1 MLYLANDVLQNGKR
15 KGVQQFIESFGDVL
29 PEQTPL
35 FRDERI
41 AKQVDRV
48 FSIWAERSVFS
59 SEFTKSLKEILHE
72 SKHSSSHHRSS
83 SKHESSSEES
93 GKPKNPEVERIILE
107 FKPAAEGMMRSEDG
121 PVNEDCDMDEEFLST
136 GADVPFAE
144 FVAIG
149 NDVPTCEPQSIA
161 EIVAEVVGDDAAE
174 MVADEARKDG
184 SEYEGLRPP
193 TTFTEALA
201 DLEALQSFFH
211 TKDNEN
217 ADKALQCVQKEL
229 FLSKGETHQQK
240 ITMFYRS
247 HGQQFQKDFDEA
259 TRCLEEYIKALEK
272 EVLER
277 TELIGMLEDAKV
289 YYDSQNGEARIVASA
304 YKNFGNRVKGLKKK
318 LEAKIKTLPSPV
330 PSPTPDA
337 PSPTNSDDGLQL
349 PAIQE
354 TAEYS
359 APDAE
364 APLTDNGAVIDSP
377 CSAPSPGSAPSP
389 EGSPV
394 GLSPVVPGTA
404 DSGTT
409 SNATGNAA
417 ALSSFMS
424 QSPTVLSSW
433 LDAFNQ
439 EFQEN
444 RAAAPTA
451 LNTSAIAA
459 SIPAQST
466 LESRLSNLMQSMG
479 HIPGGLFSSTSSAS
493 NTPKRADSPPYST
506 AVFRP
511 VAAVSDVH
519 SGNTPLKDENSGQG
533 TPVLDENTA
542 RKVASLMDS
551 DMRVLA
557 AKPTTPQDSPD
568 ARLNTPFGSRIPS
581 LASPKAWVHVSPKAG
596 SSNAAATQSA
606 PALAP
611 PPIPPALQAY
621 LEPIKTVTGAAS
633 RSIAAAPKGRSET
646 PPSPSADYLIP
657 VAENFDVTDMELDDD
672 GSGDDEHAESLHH
685 KKPSNLITLVQPQVS
700 PVAETASPGSICSE
714 KNEDDTPQL
723 DTPAQPAVVTPTL
736 KLTPSLASQD
746 DMRHM
751 RNPSPDLEK
760 EDLDFPVQEVP
771 SEPRR
776 CESTDFAAKESSKFS
791 LRDSL
796 DFDARKSAE
805 FRLLETSDYTTRER
819 SEFRVRES
827 SASSEFRVHESPPS
841 DYRRSEL
848 PSSEFRI
855 RDSSSEFRIRDSPS
869 SSEFQV
875 HDSFASEF
883 HATPAKIETVQMRS
897 SLDRSPPLGP
907 VEDRGTWE
915 RADYYSPRAAHH
927 QPQQQ
932 QQQAMSNGGNRM
944 RGRSS
949 SYYGYE
955 MRGRPV
961 DRYHEGYGA
970 YESEWHGGRPPSPR
984 YRHYGGQ
991 ARGAPYFQP
1000 RY

>member
-1 MLYLANDVLQNGKR
+1 MSINESNLVKKLTSVTNTQDSVQTLSLWIIHHRAHHRKIVDIWTKVLKKSKPVHRLTMLYLANDVLQNGKR
-15 KGVQQFIESFGDVL
+15 KGVQQFIDSFRDVL

-41 AKQVDRV
+41 AKQVERV

-59 SEFTKSLKEILHE
+59 SDFTKSLKEILHE
-72 SKHSSSHHRSS
+72 SKHSSSHHRSGSKRELS
-83 SKHESSSEES
+83 SDDGTKLSKEPEKKES

-107 FKPAAEGMMRSEDG
+107 FKPEKAIEKIKKIKKIEIETSTKLSNLTSRNMDVSSSE
-121 PVNEDCDMDEEFLST
+121 VL
-136 GADVPFAE
+136 
-144 FVAIG
+144 
-149 NDVPTCEPQSIA
+149 
-161 EIVAEVVGDDAAE
+161 
-174 MVADEARKDG
+174 RK
-184 SEYEGLRPP
+184 
-193 TTFTEALA
+193 F
-201 DLEALQSFFH
+201 
-211 TKDNEN
+211 KD
-217 ADKALQCVQKEL
+217 
-229 FLSKGETHQQK
+229 
-240 ITMFYRS
+240 RS

-272 EVLER
+272 EVSER
-277 TELIGMLEDAKV
+277 TELISMLEDAKV

-318 LEAKIKTLPSPV
+318 LEAKTKTLPSPV

-359 APDAE
+359 APDVE
-364 APLTDNGAVIDSP
+364 APLMTDNGAVIDSP

-394 GLSPVVPGTA
+394 GLSPVVPGTG

-409 SNATGNAA
+409 SNATGNAT

-444 RAAAPTA
+444 RAAPTA
-451 LNTSAIAA
+451 VNTSTLTAA
-459 SIPAQST
+459 IPAQST

-493 NTPKRADSPPYST
+493 NTPKRADSPPYSA

-511 VAAVSDVH
+511 SAAVSEVH

-551 DMRVLA
+551 DMRVHA
-557 AKPTTPQDSPD
+557 VKPVTPQDSPD
-568 ARLNTPFGSRIPS
+568 ARLSTPFGSRIPS
-581 LASPKAWVHVSPKAG
+581 LASPKAWMPMSPKAG
-596 SSNAAATQSA
+596 SSNAAASQGA

-621 LEPIKTVTGAAS
+621 LEPIKTVTGAAN
-633 RSIAAAPKGRSET
+633 RSVAAAPKGRSET

-657 VAENFDVTDMELDDD
+657 VAENFDVTDMELDED
-672 GSGDDEHAESLHH
+672 GSGDDEHSEGLHR
-685 KKPSNLITLVQPQVS
+685 KKTSNLITLVQPQVS
-700 PVAETASPGSICSE
+700 PVAETSSPDSTCSE
-714 KNEDDTPQL
+714 RNEDARPQL
-723 DTPAQPAVVTPTL
+723 DTPTQPAVVTSAL

-746 DMRHM
+746 DTRHM

-760 EDLDFPVQEVP
+760 EDVDFPAQKTP

-776 CESTDFAAKESSKFS
+776 CESTDFAVKESSKFN
-791 LRDSL
+791 LRDSV
-796 DFDARKSAE
+796 DFDPRKSTE
-805 FRLLETSDYTTRER
+805 FRLLESSDYTTRER

-827 SASSEFRVHESPPS
+827 SSSSEFHMRESPS
-841 DYRRSEL
+841 SEYRMSEP

-855 RDSSSEFRIRDSPS
+855 RDSSSEFQIRDSPS

-875 HDSFASEF
+875 HDSFSSDF

-907 VEDRGTWE
+907 MEDRGTWE
-915 RADYYSPRAAHH
+915 RGDYYSPRAAHH
-927 QPQQQ
+927 QPQ

-949 SYYGYE
+949 GYYGYE

>member
-1 MLYLANDVLQNGKR
+1 MSINESNLVKKLTSVTNTQDSVQTLSLWIIHHRAHHRKIVDIWTKVLRKSKPVHRLTMLYLANDVLQNGKR

-83 SKHESSSEES
+83 SKHESSSEDGSKLSKEPEKKES
-93 GKPKNPEVERIILE
+93 GKPKNPEVEKIILE
-107 FKPAAEGMMRSEDG
+107 FKPEKAIEKIKKIKKIEIETSTKLSNLTSRNMDVSSSE
-121 PVNEDCDMDEEFLST
+121 VL
-136 GADVPFAE
+136 
-144 FVAIG
+144 
-149 NDVPTCEPQSIA
+149 
-161 EIVAEVVGDDAAE
+161 
-174 MVADEARKDG
+174 RK
-184 SEYEGLRPP
+184 
-193 TTFTEALA
+193 F
-201 DLEALQSFFH
+201 
-211 TKDNEN
+211 KD
-217 ADKALQCVQKEL
+217 
-229 FLSKGETHQQK
+229 
-240 ITMFYRS
+240 RS

-451 LNTSAIAA
+451 LNASAIAA

-633 RSIAAAPKGRSET
+633 RSIAPAPKGRSET

-685 KKPSNLITLVQPQVS
+685 KKTSNLITLVQPQVS

-714 KNEDDTPQL
+714 KNEDDRPQL

-746 DMRHM
+746 DMRHL

-776 CESTDFAAKESSKFS
+776 RESTDFAAKESSEFS

>member
-1 MLYLANDVLQNGKR
+1 MSINESNLVKKLTSVTNTQDSVQTLSLWIIHHRAHHRKIVDIWTKVLKKSKPVHRLTMLYLANDVLQNGKR
-15 KGVQQFIESFGDVL
+15 KGVQQFIESFSDVL
-29 PEQTPL
+29 PEHTPL

-41 AKQVDRV
+41 TKQVDRV
-48 FSIWAERSVFS
+48 FTIWAERSVFS
-59 SEFTKSLKEILHE
+59 SDFTKSLKEILHE
-72 SKHSSSHHRSS
+72 SKHSSSHHRSG
-83 SKHESSSEES
+83 SKREESSDDGTKLSKEPEKKES

-107 FKPAAEGMMRSEDG
+107 FKPEKAIDKIKKIKKVEIETSTKLTNLTSRNMDVSSSE
-121 PVNEDCDMDEEFLST
+121 VL
-136 GADVPFAE
+136 
-144 FVAIG
+144 
-149 NDVPTCEPQSIA
+149 
-161 EIVAEVVGDDAAE
+161 
-174 MVADEARKDG
+174 RK
-184 SEYEGLRPP
+184 
-193 TTFTEALA
+193 F
-201 DLEALQSFFH
+201 
-211 TKDNEN
+211 KDR
-217 ADKALQCVQKEL
+217 
-229 FLSKGETHQQK
+229 T
-240 ITMFYRS
+240 

-272 EVLER
+272 EVAER
-277 TELIGMLEDAKV
+277 NELIRMLEDAKV

-304 YKNFGNRVKGLKKK
+304 YKNFGNRVKALKKK
-318 LEAKIKTLPSPV
+318 LEAKTKTLPSPV

-359 APDAE
+359 TPDAE
-364 APLTDNGAVIDSP
+364 VEAPLMTDNGAVIDSP

-394 GLSPVVPGTA
+394 GLSPVIPGTGG

-409 SNATGNAA
+409 SNATGNAT

-444 RAAAPTA
+444 RAAPTA
-451 LNTSAIAA
+451 VNTSTLTAA
-459 SIPAQST
+459 IPAQST

-493 NTPKRADSPPYST
+493 NTPKRADSPPYSS
-506 AVFRP
+506 AVFRSS
-511 VAAVSDVH
+511 AAVSEVH

-542 RKVASLMDS
+542 RKVASLLDS
-551 DMRVLA
+551 DMRVHA
-557 AKPTTPQDSPD
+557 MKPGTPQDSPD
-568 ARLNTPFGSRIPS
+568 TRLSAPFGSRITS
-581 LASPKAWVHVSPKAG
+581 LASPQAWMTMSPKASS
-596 SSNAAATQSA
+596 SSNVAASQSA

-621 LEPIKTVTGAAS
+621 LEPIKTVTGAAN
-633 RSIAAAPKGRSET
+633 RSVAAVPKGRSET

-657 VAENFDVTDMELDDD
+657 VAENFDVTDMELDED
-672 GSGDDEHAESLHH
+672 GSPDDEHSEARHR
-685 KKPSNLITLVQPQVS
+685 KKLSNLITLVQPQVS
-700 PVAETASPGSICSE
+700 PAAETSSPGSSCSGR
-714 KNEDDTPQL
+714 NVHTRSQL
-723 DTPAQPAVVTPTL
+723 DVPLQPSAVMAAL
-736 KLTPSLASQD
+736 KLASSLASPD
-746 DMRHM
+746 DTRHL

-760 EDLDFPVQEVP
+760 EDLDFPVQEMSLERRR
-771 SEPRR
+771 SET
-776 CESTDFAAKESSKFS
+776 TDFAVKESSKFN
-791 LRDSL
+791 LRDSV
-796 DFDARKSAE
+796 DIDDRKSTE
-805 FRLLETSDYTTRER
+805 FRLLESSDYTTRER

-827 SASSEFRVHESPPS
+827 SSSSSEFRMRESPS
-841 DYRRSEL
+841 SEL
-848 PSSEFRI
+848 KMSEPPSSEFRI

-875 HDSFASEF
+875 HDSFSSDF
-883 HATPAKIETVQMRS
+883 HAAPAKIETVQMRS

-907 VEDRGTWE
+907 MEDRGTWE
-915 RADYYSPRAAHH
+915 RGDYYSPRVAHH
-927 QPQQQ
+927 QPQ

-949 SYYGYE
+949 GYYGYE

-961 DRYHEGYGA
+961 DPYREGYGA

>member
-1 MLYLANDVLQNGKR
+1 MNQSTQAPTTALVQNASYLLMMVPNCL
-15 KGVQQFIESFGDVL
+15 
-29 PEQTPL
+29 
-35 FRDERI
+35 
-41 AKQVDRV
+41 
-48 FSIWAERSVFS
+48 RSPKKKV
-59 SEFTKSLKEILHE
+59 
-72 SKHSSSHHRSS
+72 
-83 SKHESSSEES
+83 S
-93 GKPKNPEVERIILE
+93 GKPKNPEVEKIILE
-107 FKPAAEGMMRSEDG
+107 FKPEKAIEKIKKIKKIEIETSTKLTNLTSRNMDVSSSEVLRKFKAAH
-121 PVNEDCDMDEEFLST
+121 LSL
-136 GADVPFAE
+136 
-144 FVAIG
+144 
-149 NDVPTCEPQSIA
+149 
-161 EIVAEVVGDDAAE
+161 
-174 MVADEARKDG
+174 
-184 SEYEGLRPP
+184 LR
-193 TTFTEALA
+193 T
-201 DLEALQSFFH
+201 D
-211 TKDNEN
+211 
-217 ADKALQCVQKEL
+217 
-229 FLSKGETHQQK
+229 
-240 ITMFYRS
+240 RS

-272 EVLER
+272 EVSER
-277 TELIGMLEDAKV
+277 TELISMLEDAKV

-318 LEAKIKTLPSPV
+318 LEVKTKTLPSPV

-354 TAEYS
+354 TGS
-359 APDAE
+359 APATEE

-394 GLSPVVPGTA
+394 GLSPVVPETG

-444 RAAAPTA
+444 KASPTVV
-451 LNTSAIAA
+451 NTSALAA
-459 SIPAQST
+459 AIPAQST

-493 NTPKRADSPPYST
+493 NTPKQADSPPYSS

-511 VAAVSDVH
+511 AAAVSEVH

-533 TPVLDENTA
+533 TPVLDENSA
-542 RKVASLMDS
+542 RKAASLMDS
-551 DMRVLA
+551 DMRVHA
-557 AKPTTPQDSPD
+557 IKPTTPQDSPD
-568 ARLNTPFGSRIPS
+568 ARISTAFGSRIPS
-581 LASPKAWVHVSPKAG
+581 LASPNAWMQVSPKAG
-596 SSNAAATQSA
+596 SSNAAASQST

-621 LEPIKTVTGAAS
+621 LEPIKTVTGAAH
-633 RSIAAAPKGRSET
+633 RSVAAAPKGRSET

-672 GSGDDEHAESLHH
+672 GSGDDEHAEGLHR
-685 KKPSNLITLVQPQVS
+685 KKLSNLITLVQPQVS
-700 PVAETASPGSICSE
+700 PAAETTSPGPTRIE
-714 KNEDDTPQL
+714 RNEDSRPQL
-723 DTPAQPAVVTPTL
+723 DTSAQPAVMTSSTS
-736 KLTPSLASQD
+736 KLTPSLASQGD
-746 DMRHM
+746 TRHM
-751 RNPSPDLEK
+751 RNPSPDLIK
-760 EDLDFPVQEVP
+760 QDLVLDFPAQDTP
-771 SEPRR
+771 SEPHRR
-776 CESTDFAAKESSKFS
+776 ESTDFTTRESSEFS
-791 LRDSL
+791 LLDSLDFDTRKSTIDFDTRKSTL
-796 DFDARKSAE
+796 DFDARKSTVDFDTRKSTLDFDARKSTVDFDTRKSTLDFDTRKSTLDFDSRKSTLDFDARKSTVDFDTRKSTVDFDSRKSTE
-805 FRLLETSDYTTRER
+805 FRLHESSDYTTRER

-827 SASSEFRVHESPPS
+827 SSSSEFRVRESPS
-841 DYRRSEL
+841 SEYRINEP

-855 RDSSSEFRIRDSPS
+855 QDSSSEFRIQDSPS

-875 HDSFASEF
+875 HDSFSSDF

-897 SLDRSPPLGP
+897 SLDRSPTAGP
-907 VEDRGTWE
+907 MEERGMWE
-915 RADYYSPRAAHH
+915 RGDYYSPRTPHH

-944 RGRSS
+944 RGRGSG
-949 SYYGYE
+949 YYGYE

-961 DRYHEGYGA
+961 DRFHEGYGA
-970 YESEWHGGRPPSPR
+970 YESEWRGGRPPSPR

>member
-1 MLYLANDVLQNGKR
+1 MSINESNLVKKLTSVTNTQDSVQTLSLWIIHHRAHHRKIVDIWTKVLKKSKPVHRLTMLYLANDVLQNGKR
-15 KGVQQFIESFGDVL
+15 KGVQQFVESFGDVL

-59 SEFTKSLKEILHE
+59 SDFIKGLKEMLHE
-72 SKHSSSHHRSS
+72 SKHSGSHHRSG
-83 SKHESSSEES
+83 SKHELSSDDSTKLPKEPEKKES
-93 GKPKNPEVERIILE
+93 GKPKNPEVEKIILE
-107 FKPAAEGMMRSEDG
+107 FKPEKAIEKIKKIKKIEIETSTKLTNLTSRNMDVSSSEVLRKFKVG
-121 PVNEDCDMDEEFLST
+121 HLSL
-136 GADVPFAE
+136 
-144 FVAIG
+144 
-149 NDVPTCEPQSIA
+149 
-161 EIVAEVVGDDAAE
+161 
-174 MVADEARKDG
+174 
-184 SEYEGLRPP
+184 LR
-193 TTFTEALA
+193 T
-201 DLEALQSFFH
+201 D
-211 TKDNEN
+211 
-217 ADKALQCVQKEL
+217 
-229 FLSKGETHQQK
+229 
-240 ITMFYRS
+240 RS

-272 EVLER
+272 EVSER
-277 TELIGMLEDAKV
+277 TELISMLEDAKV

-318 LEAKIKTLPSPV
+318 LEAKTKTLPSPV

-354 TAEYS
+354 TGSEPATE
-359 APDAE
+359 E

-394 GLSPVVPGTA
+394 GLSPVVPETG

-444 RAAAPTA
+444 RAAPTVV
-451 LNTSAIAA
+451 NTSALATA
-459 SIPAQST
+459 IPAQST

-493 NTPKRADSPPYST
+493 NTPKQADSPPYSS
-506 AVFRP
+506 AVFRT
-511 VAAVSDVH
+511 AAALSEVH

-533 TPVLDENTA
+533 TPVLDENSA
-542 RKVASLMDS
+542 RKAATLMDS
-551 DMRVLA
+551 DMRVHA
-557 AKPTTPQDSPD
+557 IKPSTPQDSPD
-568 ARLNTPFGSRIPS
+568 ARISTNFGSRIPS
-581 LASPKAWVHVSPKAG
+581 LASPNAWMQVSPKAG
-596 SSNAAATQSA
+596 GSNATASQST

-621 LEPIKTVTGAAS
+621 LEPIKTVTGAAH
-633 RSIAAAPKGRSET
+633 RSVAAPKGRSET

-672 GSGDDEHAESLHH
+672 GSGDDERAEGLHR
-685 KKPSNLITLVQPQVS
+685 KKLSNLITLVQPQVS
-700 PVAETASPGSICSE
+700 PAAETTSPGPTLSE
-714 KNEDDTPQL
+714 RNEDARPQL
-723 DTPAQPAVVTPTL
+723 DAPAQPAVMTSSTS
-736 KLTPSLASQD
+736 KLTPSLASQGD
-746 DMRHM
+746 TRHM
-751 RNPSPDLEK
+751 RNPSPDLIK
-760 EDLDFPVQEVP
+760 QDLVLDFPAQETP
-771 SEPRR
+771 SEPHRR
-776 CESTDFAAKESSKFS
+776 ESTDFATRESSEFS
-791 LRDSL
+791 LLDSV
-796 DFDARKSAE
+796 DFDARKSTE
-805 FRLLETSDYTTRER
+805 FRLNESSDYTTRER

-827 SASSEFRVHESPPS
+827 SSSSEFRVRESPS
-841 DYRRSEL
+841 SEYRINEP
-848 PSSEFRI
+848 PSSEFHI
-855 RDSSSEFRIRDSPS
+855 RDSSSEFRIQDSPS

-875 HDSFASEF
+875 HDSFSSDF

-897 SLDRSPPLGP
+897 SLDRSPPAGP
-907 VEDRGTWE
+907 MEERGMWE
-915 RADYYSPRAAHH
+915 RGDYYSPRTPHH

-944 RGRSS
+944 RGRGSG
-949 SYYGYE
+949 YYGYE

-961 DRYHEGYGA
+961 DRFHEGYSA

-991 ARGAPYFQP
+991 ARGGPYFQP